1 MVNQS
6 AIRKLAVRVIL
17 GIWAA
22 GTLISAVLAFAPI
35 SPATATSAPSTSCG
49 GCSQNW
55 TRVSIPS
62 DVLFATNSATLGP
75 NSQSALENVAHIAA
89 QSRGPVCVVGYTDDT
104 GSAAYNQA
112 LSIRRARAVVI
123 GLVVLGV
130 NSDRL
135 GAEGEGEANP
145 VASNVSGSGR
155 AQNRRVEV
163 LFTSCSTNG

>member
-1 MVNQS
+1 
-6 AIRKLAVRVIL
+6 
-17 GIWAA
+17 
-22 GTLISAVLAFAPI
+22 
-35 SPATATSAPSTSCG
+35 
-49 GCSQNW
+49 
-55 TRVSIPS
+55 VSIPS